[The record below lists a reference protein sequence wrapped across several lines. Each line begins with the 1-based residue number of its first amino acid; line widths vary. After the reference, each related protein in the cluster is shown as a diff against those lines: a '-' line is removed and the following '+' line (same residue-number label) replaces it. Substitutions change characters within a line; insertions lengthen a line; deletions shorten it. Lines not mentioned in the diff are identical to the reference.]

1 MNKSD
6 ILSLVCAEGE
16 GQKIEFKAKTT
27 ALAKEFVAFANAS
40 GGSLFLGISD
50 DGEIAGV
57 DDSNRLR
64 SQIQDVANG
73 CDPRIDVHIVS
84 RGNVVEIIVPEGTDK
99 PYRCKDG
106 FFLRIGP
113 NSQQLNRDEILNFA
127 IKSNKVRFDE
137 QFEPVKNIEKLL
149 NNDRL
154 RAFCRRK
161 GLPEKTLPSDLLT
174 NLGIAQKQQKH
185 LLLTRTAVLFFY
197 REPQRFFPEAFVTCA
212 LYADDTRSTVLDRID
227 ATGTLEEQLE
237 IIIRFIRRNLR
248 VSYRIDQAGPR
259 EEVQEIPEAVFR
271 EALLNALTHRDYF
284 ADTEH
289 IFVHMHPGRM
299 VITSPGGLPQGL
311 TLEELGTRS
320 VPRNR
325 LIADMFHRMGYVER
339 LGSGIHRM
347 REAMFAAH
355 LPAPKFLP
363 SANAFLVENFT
374 SFEAADVSSEG
385 AKLCRWLISHG
396 PASMQDIMGVF
407 HFSKTTAHRRITKLM
422 ADGWIEVHGSGRS
435 TKYVL
440 STDYGY
446 SGKKEEQ

>member
-1 MNKSD
+1 MSKSD
-6 ILSLVCAEGE
+6 FLRIVCAEGE
-16 GQKIEFKAKTT
+16 GQKIEFKAKIAT
-27 ALAKEFVAFANAS
+27 LAKEIVAFANAS

-50 DGEIAGV
+50 DGKIVGI

-73 CDPRIDVHIVS
+73 CDPRIDVRIVP

-99 PYRCKDG
+99 PSRCKDG

-113 NSQQLNRDEILNFA
+113 NSQQLNRHEILNFA

-137 QFEPVKNIEKLL
+137 QFESVKNAEKLL

-161 GLPEKTLPSDLLT
+161 GLPEKTLPGDLLT

-185 LLLTRTAVLFFY
+185 LLLTRAAVLFFCS
-197 REPQRFFPEAFVTCA
+197 EPQRFFPEAFVTCA

-227 ATGTLEEQLE
+227 VTGTLEEQFE
-237 IIIRFIRRNLR
+237 VAIRFIRRNLR

-271 EALLNALTHRDYF
+271 EALMNALTHRDYF

-289 IFVHMHPGRM
+289 IFVHMHSGRM
-299 VITSPGGLPQGL
+299 VITSPGGLPHGL

-339 LGSGIHRM
+339 LGR
-347 REAMFAAH
+347 AASTVCGKQCLEH
-355 LPAPKFLP
+355 AFRLLNSYLPLMPSLLKFLLHLRLP
-363 SANAFLVENFT
+363 EFHRKQL
-374 SFEAADVSSEG
+374 SF
-385 AKLCRWLISHG
+385 
-396 PASMQDIMGVF
+396 
-407 HFSKTTAHRRITKLM
+407 
-422 ADGWIEVHGSGRS
+422 ADGLFPMAQHQCKILW
-435 TKYVL
+435 KL
-440 STDYGY
+440 STFPRQQLTGVL
-446 SGKKEEQ
+446 QN